1 MSKLGLLL
9 CFWEGRTRVHG
20 AVLLL
25 ELHHFSGALPPF
37 GAAVRSAD
45 LTAVLGLKSCPVPG
59 GWELAGSVAR
69 GDPCAGGVTPR
80 GSVPRVPA
88 PWSGACRPQGFQGRR
103 RPSCCWCSRTRLC
116 AAELERGR
124 SSCWQPP
131 LRPTC
136 IKCLSQSRTTLLQSF
151 RFLEGWFLREKKK
164 KKRTVVKV
172 DILAH
177 PPPLLPGLLSGSSGS

>member
-37 GAAVRSAD
+37 GAAACSAD

-59 GWELAGSVAR
+59 GWELAGSV
-69 GDPCAGGVTPR
+69 PR
-80 GSVPRVPA
+80 GGPVLWHCHPWRVGVPRVQA
-88 PWSGACRPQGFQGRR
+88 PGLPGSA
-103 RPSCCWCSRTRLC
+103 PSLLLLVLPH